1 MTEKTQDNMSFDF
14 SNDSEFSD
22 LVDKPFLKKELLY
35 VIDNNGSTDY
45 SRNQVTFE
53 TVSLSNNGRWC
64 DYRNAFISI
73 PLVVTLVRSAGDV
86 TVDEAKELLDFKASN
101 VNFIDSMIIDYGN
114 DNVIQQNANIGAYCT
129 FKQHT
134 EWSLDDINVNKHL
147 GYRKDSSDWSFKERE
162 GLRNNTVVGGR
173 KFKNNSDGREL
184 VLSNGNVKASG
195 ENCMELVG
203 TTNAVYYYDCI
214 INLKDLLF
222 FNKMPSV
229 RGANVKITLNLN
241 QSSSLI
247 TYGSVDGAVIL
258 VEVVNTLRGSSNFC
272 LRTSANPPTA
282 GATETISVKVV
293 ENKMSANT
301 YSHVK
306 SQCRLYVPVYTL
318 SPKAE
323 QQYLSKGLQTI
334 IYNDLYVQHVKGV
347 TESLQVLLTNS
358 LSRMQRMIIVP
369 LMSKYTITGFP
380 TVDSPIE
387 SCVSTEPATC
397 SPLFL
402 SDFNVQLS
410 GSNIY
415 QQNIQYKYEHFLNEI
430 NGKYGVNANMETGLC
445 SSQINIDDYHSN
457 FGYMV
462 VDLSRRYS
470 HDDNVPLS
478 VQISGKL
485 NSPKAMDFLCFIEYN
500 KTISVDLAT
509 GQKVDAPSGK

>member
-1 MTEKTQDNMSFDF
+1 MSFDF

-22 LVDKPFLKKELLY
+22 LVDKPYLKKELLY

-73 PLVVTLVRSAGDV
+73 PLVVTLTRSAGDV
-86 TVDEAKELLDFKASN
+86 TEAQAKELIDFKASN

-134 EWSLDDINVNKHL
+134 EWSLDDINVNRHL
-147 GYRKDSSDWSFKERE
+147 GYRKDSNEWDFSNGA
-162 GLRNNTVVGGR
+162 GLKNNAVVDGR
-173 KFKNNSDGREL
+173 KFKLNTANQEL
-184 VLSNGNVKASG
+184 ALSNANVKDSG
-195 ENCMELVG
+195 ENCMEFVDA
-203 TTNAVYYYDCI
+203 THIVYYYDCI

-241 QSSSLI
+241 QSNSVI
-247 TYGSVDGAVIL
+247 TYGTVDSKVVPTA
-258 VEVVNTLRGSSNFC
+258 VVNTLRGSSNFV
-272 LRTSANPPTA
+272 LRKAEHPADS
-282 GATETISVKVV
+282 GATETITLKVV
-293 ENKMSANT
+293 ENGGYKHA
-301 YSHVK
+301 K
-306 SQCRLYVPVYTL
+306 SQCRLYVPVQTM
-318 SPKAE
+318 SPKSE
-323 QQYLSKGLQTI
+323 QQYLGKGLQTI
-334 IYNDLYVQHVKGV
+334 IYNDLYVQHVKGIK
-347 TESLQVLLTNS
+347 TNMQVLLTNS
-358 LSRMQRMIIVP
+358 LARMQRMIIVP
-369 LMSKYTITGFP
+369 LMSKYTPVGGVN
-380 TVDSPIE
+380 VDSPIE
-387 SCVSTEPATC
+387 SCLSTEPATC

-415 QQNIQYKYEHFLNEI
+415 QQNIQYKYEHFLNEL
-430 NGKYGVNANMETGLC
+430 NGKFGVNANMESGLC
-445 SSQINIDDYHSN
+445 SSQINMDDYHSN

-485 NSPKAMDFLCFIEYN
+485 NSPKEMDFLCFIEYN
-500 KTISVDLAT
+500 KTITIDLAT
-509 GQKVDAPSGK
+509 GQKVEPPSGK